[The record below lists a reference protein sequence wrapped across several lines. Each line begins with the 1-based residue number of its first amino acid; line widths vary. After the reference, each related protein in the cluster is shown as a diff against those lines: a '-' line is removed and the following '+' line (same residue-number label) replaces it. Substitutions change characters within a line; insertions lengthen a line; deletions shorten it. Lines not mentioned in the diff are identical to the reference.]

1 MLDEIL
7 SAIAGNAI
15 VRMIAKLAPPRK
27 VGEFA
32 AMSLEVLERRN
43 RWLYFGMLLVFIFGF
58 FLPFPFIHVGHGGA
72 GWFAGAVF
80 GLPFSALL
88 IYVSVVWCVLGDRR
102 ARELIFYFE
111 VKQGLNIRVFYFLG
125 APLSLLGIVS
135 FCVFVWG

>member
-15 VRMIAKLAPPRK
+15 ARMIAKVAPPRK

-32 AMSLEVLERRN
+32 AVPFEILERRN
-43 RWLYFGMLLVFIFGF
+43 RWLYFGTLLVSVFGF
-58 FLPFPFIHVGHGGA
+58 LLPFPFIHAGHGGA

-88 IYVSVVWCVLGDRR
+88 IYVLLVWCLLGGRR

-111 VKQGLNIRVFYFLG
+111 AKQGMNIRVFYFLG
-125 APLSLLGIVS
+125 APLSLLGVVS
-135 FCVFVWG
+135 FCLFMWG